1 VDIGIANPSSLTF
14 GYFPDRSITIN
25 PQLLTQITNT
35 GTEVRLQ
42 ANNDLTLNS
51 AIITNNP
58 NGQGG
63 DLTFQA
69 GRSLLLNA
77 DITTDNGNLKL
88 IANETTANGVVDSFR
103 DPGNA
108 TITMALG
115 TTLNAGSGNVK
126 IVLRDGA
133 GKTHNASGDVTL
145 RTIIAGQTIVEN
157 NGLTAGSDILTGNII
172 APAGITLSAAGDIQ
186 TAQIISAGNQQG
198 GEINLTSNNGGI
210 NITDLLASFSESGF
224 AGNVTLSA
232 AGDIQTAQI
241 NATGNQQGG
250 EVRFTSNLG
259 AIKTTNIATVSAN
272 GMGGDVSLSAVGN
285 IDINNI
291 FASSLISNA
300 GNIRL
305 DSGGDINT
313 TFALISN
320 STIGKGGDI
329 SLSAINK
336 LTTGA
341 INTQSVFGD
350 GGKVNLSA
358 GADIQVTTINTQGG
372 TDGAAASGKGG
383 NVEVTTPGF
392 FRATG
397 SFLDANLIPASIST
411 GGVSGGG
418 TIIIRHGGAGITP
431 FTVGSADINGTAAAI
446 TTGNLLP
453 IQTITPNQTFFNT
466 HTQGGIQIISVD
478 EPLSPPIQSS
488 LSTPIQS
495 SLSSSIQ
502 LSLLSRRQVAPADDP
517 FQFLAFLIADL
528 VEVNLAVNQ
537 DLEQNYN
544 IILNLLDEQPLQI
557 DLEHPDVNFDLLR
570 INEAIPEI
578 EDSLTAEYEEYLG
591 EDILK
596 KEVSVETIRQIL
608 TTVKE
613 QTSTN
618 PVIVYAL
625 THPEQLELVMVLPE
639 GPPLRKIIPE
649 ANATARQQTLEEFR
663 EAVTDLARPRR
674 YRKPAQK
681 LYQWLVEPLE
691 SQLEALGIDTLI
703 YSMDVGLRLVPMAA
717 LHDGEQ
723 FLVEKYSLG
732 TIPSVSLTNS
742 SYTTLKNSQVLG
754 MGASKFQSLRPLPAV
769 PVELEVI
776 TQQLWSGKPFLN
788 EDFTLN
794 NLKTHSRRQPFEII
808 HLATHADFQSGDTSN
823 SYIQL
828 WDTQLRFDQIR
839 QMGWYNPPQVELLV
853 LSACNTAVGDV
864 EVELGFAGLAVQ
876 AGVKSALASL
886 WLVNDEG
893 TLALMSGFYEQ
904 LRKPEV
910 TIKAEA
916 LRQAQIAMLQ
926 GQIRLENGKLQ
937 GLEQLGEIPL
947 PPDMAARGNQKLSH
961 PYYWAAFTM
970 IGSPW

>member
-1 VDIGIANPSSLTF
+1 
-14 GYFPDRSITIN
+14 
-25 PQLLTQITNT
+25 
-35 GTEVRLQ
+35 
-42 ANNDLTLNS
+42 
-51 AIITNNP
+51 
-58 NGQGG
+58 
-63 DLTFQA
+63 
-69 GRSLLLNA
+69 
-77 DITTDNGNLKL
+77 
-88 IANETTANGVVDSFR
+88 
-103 DPGNA
+103 
-108 TITMALG
+108 
-115 TTLNAGSGNVK
+115 
-126 IVLRDGA
+126 
-133 GKTHNASGDVTL
+133 
-145 RTIIAGQTIVEN
+145 
-157 NGLTAGSDILTGNII
+157 
-172 APAGITLSAAGDIQ
+172 
-186 TAQIISAGNQQG
+186 
-198 GEINLTSNNGGI
+198 
-210 NITDLLASFSESGF
+210 
-224 AGNVTLSA
+224 
-232 AGDIQTAQI
+232 
-241 NATGNQQGG
+241 
-250 EVRFTSNLG
+250 
-259 AIKTTNIATVSAN
+259 
-272 GMGGDVSLSAVGN
+272 
-285 IDINNI
+285 
-291 FASSLISNA
+291 
-300 GNIRL
+300 
-305 DSGGDINT
+305 
-313 TFALISN
+313 
-320 STIGKGGDI
+320 
-329 SLSAINK
+329 
-336 LTTGA
+336 
-341 INTQSVFGD
+341 
-350 GGKVNLSA
+350 
-358 GADIQVTTINTQGG
+358 
-372 TDGAAASGKGG
+372 
-383 NVEVTTPGF
+383 
-392 FRATG
+392 
-397 SFLDANLIPASIST
+397 
-411 GGVSGGG
+411 
-418 TIIIRHGGAGITP
+418 
-431 FTVGSADINGTAAAI
+431 
-446 TTGNLLP
+446 
-453 IQTITPNQTFFNT
+453 
-466 HTQGGIQIISVD
+466 
-478 EPLSPPIQSS
+478 
-488 LSTPIQS
+488 
-495 SLSSSIQ
+495 
-502 LSLLSRRQVAPADDP
+502 
-517 FQFLAFLIADL
+517 LAFLSADL
-528 VEVNLAVNQ
+528 VGAQLSVNQ
-537 DLEQNYN
+537 DFEQNYN
-544 IILNLLDEQPLQI
+544 VLLSLLDEQVLQI
-557 DLEHPDVNFDLLR
+557 DLENLGVNFDSLR
-570 INEAIPEI
+570 INEAIPAI

-625 THPEQLELVMVLPE
+625 THPEQLELVMILPE
-639 GPPLRKIIPE
+639 GPPVRKIIPE

-703 YSMDVGLRLVPMAA
+703 YSMDAGLRLVPMAA

-742 SYTTLKNSQVLG
+742 TYTKLQNSQVLG
-754 MGASKFQSLRPLPAV
+754 MGASQFQSLRPLPAV

-776 TQQLWSGKPFLN
+776 TQQLWSGEPFLN
-788 EDFTLN
+788 EEFTLN

-808 HLATHADFQSGDTSN
+808 HLATHADFQSGDSSN

-926 GQIRLENGKLQ
+926 GKIRLENGKLQ

-947 PPDMAARGNQKLSH
+947 PPDMAAQGNQKLSH